1 MSLLVCLSS
10 LCLSSSLS
18 LSLHLRRMVPSPPSL
33 SVISVSL
40 LVSVSVSPSQEDGA
54 QSPRHCLGEK
64 YSLGPEEREA
74 ARVLT
79 GSHSRE
85 EAPQCSCLRLSRA
98 WTLTQECPRPDSQ
111 ACCPCFYKCRKF
123 PTIFNLETNERA
135 FRGQAPV
142 ALQVS
147 LARPGLPAQLQSQP
161 QSRASRAQEAV
172 PLRSSLLLLLCTAPV
187 PTFPVSTF

>member
-1 MSLLVCLSS
+1 M
-10 LCLSSSLS
+10 
-18 LSLHLRRMVPSPPSL
+18 SLHLHVSPSL

-54 QSPRHCLGEK
+54 QSPRQCLGEK
-64 YSLGPEEREA
+64 YSLGLEEREA

-85 EAPQCSCLRLSRA
+85 GAPRSSCLRLSRA
-98 WTLTQECPRPDSQ
+98 WTLTRECPRPDSQ
-111 ACCPCFYKCRKF
+111 TCCPCFYKCRKF

-142 ALQVS
+142 APQVS
-147 LARPGLPAQLQSQP
+147 LACPGLPAQLQSQP
-161 QSRASRAQEAV
+161 RPQGITGTG
-172 PLRSSLLLLLCTAPV
+172 SSATVIFTVTIIVHSSCGKIFSIYFLN
-187 PTFPVSTF
+187 